1 MAVCKSCS
9 APLAANTNLCQY
21 CGVRNDVDLQARQ
34 DYTVT
39 SQLSDR
45 LCPNCHTFLQTIDLK
60 INGHFYIER
69 CDTCFGLFFDPGEVE
84 ELLESS
90 VAGVFSANLALI
102 DTINQERYPLAHK
115 VKYVKC
121 PVCQVLM
128 NRVNFGY
135 RSGVV
140 ADQCKAHGIW
150 LDSGEIIHLMEWK
163 KAGGQLLDRQK
174 QEQTAGVKSE
184 IAYKEIM
191 RAANQ
196 TQRKPRFEVEQ
207 KEEDKPLLLKILS
220 GVVSV
225 LFDD

>member
-1 MAVCKSCS
+1 MMSICKHVRITPSLHSCRTDF
-9 APLAANTNLCQY
+9 A
-21 CGVRNDVDLQARQ
+21 RIVD
-34 DYTVT
+34 
-39 SQLSDR
+39 
-45 LCPNCHTFLQTIDLK
+45 TFLQTIDLK

-102 DTINQERYPLAHK
+102 DTINKERYPSDHK

-174 QEQTAGVKSE
+174 QEQTAAVKTE
-184 IAYKEIM
+184 IAYKESY
-191 RAANQ
+191 AGGKSNSTKTA
-196 TQRKPRFEVEQ
+196 F
-207 KEEDKPLLLKILS
+207 
-220 GVVSV
+220 
-225 LFDD
+225 